1 MRVVVMDDQGP
12 LAGGG
17 TGPDGARAP
26 LRVMVVDD
34 HDLFRTGLRRLVERE
49 DDLQVVGEA
58 RRGDEAVRRAGELQP
73 DVVVMDVSMPGM
85 TGIEATR
92 AVRAVSPR
100 SAILMLTIS
109 DSEQEV
115 FDAVLAGVSG
125 YLLKRSSL
133 AEMIDAIR
141 LVGAG
146 HSTIAPRVTGS
157 LLDRLRRQGQR
168 DGAIADTPQLTA
180 RTLDVLE
187 LLVAGCDNAEIGRRL
202 HLSPNTIKRHVS
214 GILRQLGVENR
225 IQAAVLAVELGL
237 LDGRRDGAR

>member
-1 MRVVVMDDQGP
+1 MDDRT
-12 LAGGG
+12 ASTDG
-17 TGPDGARAP
+17 TSGAERARSD

-49 DDLQVVGEA
+49 DGLQVVADARGGE
-58 RRGDEAVRRAGELQP
+58 DAVRKAAELQP

-85 TGIEATR
+85 SGIEATR
-92 AVRAVSPR
+92 EVLAVSPG
-100 SAILMLTIS
+100 SAVLMLTIS

-115 FDAVLAGVSG
+115 FDAVLAGASG
-125 YLLKRSSL
+125 YLLKRASL
-133 AEMIDAIR
+133 SEMVDAIR
-141 LVGAG
+141 LLGEG

-157 LLDRLRRQGQR
+157 LLERLRRQGAR
-168 DGAIADTPQLTA
+168 EEALAHKHELSD

-187 LLVAGCDNAEIGRRL
+187 LLVAGCDNTEIGQRL

-214 GILRQLGVENR
+214 NILRQLGVENR

-237 LDGRRDGAR
+237 LDGRRRGRSS